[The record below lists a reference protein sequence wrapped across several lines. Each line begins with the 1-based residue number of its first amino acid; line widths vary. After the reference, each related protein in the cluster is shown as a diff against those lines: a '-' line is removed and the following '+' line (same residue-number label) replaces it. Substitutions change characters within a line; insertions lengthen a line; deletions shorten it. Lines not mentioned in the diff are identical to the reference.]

1 MHIRNMYK
9 THSTSALREQRD
21 KSPQDCLSY
30 SFVYAQGDNPVVQN
44 SIRLLRMT
52 WWVGL

>member
-1 MHIRNMYK
+1 MQISNMYK

-30 SFVYAQGDNPVVQN
+30 SFVYAQGD
-44 SIRLLRMT
+44 RMI
-52 WWVGL
+52 VLGSLAL